1 MFLPLSEIF
10 PLSRWNSSTLPPFS
24 TFSNFST
31 PPLKRGDE
39 TMRQQRVFGTT
50 FLTTYIRYPPEWT
63 APFFDIFWHYLT
75 KFRNIQHCLTMH
87 SIIRQYFAFFCT
99 IWKFFNSKHYST
111 TFNIVFYINWQSN
124 SVEKCCGPRFLL
136 TNYAADVKKY
146 AAHSGG
152 IKYMTFSA

>member
-1 MFLPLSEIF
+1 MVQQSIVNWEKQQSFWNYIF
-10 PLSRWNSSTLPPFS
+10 DNLYKVPP
-24 TFSNFST
+24 
-31 PPLKRGDE
+31 
-39 TMRQQRVFGTT
+39 RVDFA
-50 FLTTYIRYPPEWT
+50 I
-63 APFFDIFWHYLT
+63 FDIFRHYLT
-75 KFRNIQHCLTMH
+75 KFGNIQHCLTMH

-111 TFNIVFYINWQSN
+111 TFNIIFHINWQSN

-146 AAHSGG
+146 AAHSKG